1 MGADKVLGINFA
13 SKEKKGDCCKNLID
27 IAVRSIGLMEHE
39 LSNYELDGIN
49 ELITITTKK
58 VGLLDTSDID
68 YLYNMGY
75 KITKKYIDDK
85 NK

>member
-1 MGADKVLGINFA
+1 
-13 SKEKKGDCCKNLID
+13 
-27 IAVRSIGLMEHE
+27 MEHE
-39 LSNYELDGIN
+39 LSNYELDGID

-58 VGLLDTSDID
+58 VGLLDTSDIE
-68 YLYNMGY
+68 YLYNIGY

>member
-1 MGADKVLGINFA
+1 
-13 SKEKKGDCCKNLID
+13 
-27 IAVRSIGLMEHE
+27 MEHE
-39 LSNYELDGIN
+39 LSNYELDGID

-58 VGLLDTSDID
+58 VGLLDTCDIE
-68 YLYNMGY
+68 YLYNIGY